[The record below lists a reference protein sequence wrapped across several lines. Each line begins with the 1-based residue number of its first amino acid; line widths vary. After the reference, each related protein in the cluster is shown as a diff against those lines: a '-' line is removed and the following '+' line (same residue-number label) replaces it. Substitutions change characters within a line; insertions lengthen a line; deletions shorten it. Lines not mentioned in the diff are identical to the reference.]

1 MLMAR
6 DDKGERIP
14 YQPDRRWV
22 DESVTHDIPTKRLER
37 LYGVNHHIVSQAN
50 TIALPFATD
59 TRKQMAPQ
67 EAPQHAS
74 VSTFNA
80 WLNANIVVFPKP
92 PELIQTL
99 NSLPTVGRLVG
110 NHGINT

>member
-22 DESVTHDIPTKRLER
+22 DGSVTHDIPTKRLER

-50 TIALPFATD
+50 PIALPFATD
-59 TRKQMAPQ
+59 TRKQKAPI
-67 EAPQHAS
+67 EAIQNAS
-74 VSTFNA
+74 MTTFKACPNETMVIFQK
-80 WLNANIVVFPKP
+80 LVTFIHTPNKI
-92 PELIQTL
+92 
-99 NSLPTVGRLVG
+99 GRAQ
-110 NHGINT
+110 